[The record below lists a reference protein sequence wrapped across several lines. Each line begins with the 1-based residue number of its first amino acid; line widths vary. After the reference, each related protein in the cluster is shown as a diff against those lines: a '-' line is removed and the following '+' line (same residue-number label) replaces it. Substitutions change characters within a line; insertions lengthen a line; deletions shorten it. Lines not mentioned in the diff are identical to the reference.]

1 LIVDLS
7 FDRASFSGHAPLFPL
22 PSVVLLPGAVLPLHV
37 FEPRYRAMVK
47 DALAGEKLIAM
58 ALLRPGY
65 EAEYEG
71 APEIEPVV
79 GLGRIV
85 AHSPLPDGRCNMVL
99 VGLRRARVTSEDR
112 SRPYRLASLEVLED
126 VDDTLTIPDAA
137 ALRESTATLLRGVAP
152 ELVRDPARLEAVL
165 SIDVPPGVFLDLAA
179 DVLELGVRDKQSL
192 LDEPRVSERGQLLAA
207 IVERRKDEHR
217 KLRGGRKWPPEPS
230 RN

>member
-1 LIVDLS
+1 MIVDLS
-7 FDRASFSGHAPLFPL
+7 FDRAAFSGRAPLFPL

-47 DALAGEKLIAM
+47 DALAGEKLVAM

-65 EAEYEG
+65 EREYEG
-71 APEIEPVV
+71 APEIEPTV

-112 SRPYRLASLEVLED
+112 SRPYRLATLDVL
-126 VDDTLTIPDAA
+126 DDDAATLAPGDSA
-137 ALRESTATLLRGVAP
+137 ALRESTAGLLRSVGP
-152 ELVRDPARLEAVL
+152 ELVRDPVRLEAVQ
-165 SIDVPPGVFLDLAA
+165 SIDVPAGVFLDLAA
-179 DVLELGVRDKQSL
+179 DALELGVRDKQAL
-192 LDEPRVSERGQLLAA
+192 LEEPRVGERAKLLSS
-207 IVERRKDEHR
+207 IVARRGDEHR